1 MKNQLSFQV
10 EDIRFRQKDTGW
22 SVLSARHLQ
31 TSEKMIAAG
40 IFHHVKPGVVISSAG
55 QWQNHPVY
63 GKQWLSE
70 TFTLGDPQ
78 DPKTLVRFL
87 YQVLLSEVTGLGKRT
102 AEKMVE
108 EFADKTL
115 EVLDQNPEKLQ
126 KIKGISVKRS
136 QEIHEVWQKHRASK
150 DTLLFLASHGLS
162 VDKSRKILAALSA
175 GELAELKKNPYI
187 LLDRVPGL
195 GFRAIDGMARS
206 CGVSLD
212 DPARIRG
219 GIHHLIQNGVDQF
232 GHTCVPE
239 VFLQIKLATF
249 LGLKGDDGFVSDYLQ
264 SMADDGELIL
274 REGDFQDLDSLK
286 RDLLA
291 PYIADTSRP
300 IRYCYK
306 PLMYFQEQ
314 ELAERI
320 VAQLAQRKALYSGV
334 TEKLDA
340 STFDAWMA
348 EYKAESGIS
357 LNHQQQQAVY
367 LALTEPFFI
376 LTGGAGVGKT
386 TTLKAMIWAAERTD
400 LHVGL
405 ASPTG
410 RAAQRMKE
418 LTGRGAK
425 TLHRLLE
432 WSPFEGSFSRHA
444 EKPLSEDL
452 IVVDECSMVDLTLAS
467 ALFDALPMRSRIV
480 IMGDPHQLPS
490 VGAGAVLWDLI
501 QSQRIPVITLTE
513 IFRQAAYSPIIR
525 ASQAILQGKVPEFC
539 LPQGEREEAKQQLE
553 DPSREEREEEDSSVS
568 WCEYQSLST
577 PEQIYGQ
584 ITHLISTRLAHL
596 DALRDIQVLTPMN
609 KGSLGCDGLNHHL
622 QNHFLS
628 QSDSHREDAGPIK
641 LGDFQ
646 VGDKVIQTVNNY
658 ELGVFNGDIGFVIHR
673 EVSKKQVLE
682 SLMVQF
688 EDDHRSRAVSYSK
701 AGIVELRLAYA
712 ITIHK
717 SQGSEFPAII
727 LPVVW
732 QHKLMMSSHL
742 LYTALTRAKN
752 TVVLLGDA
760 AVVQYALE
768 KKVAPRFTR
777 LRDLVKAK
785 APDLVGVSDDKAD
798 RVARSDN
805 DQPIVDHDFPVS
817 AYSSP
822 TVLPSAPVKS
832 S

>member
-10 EDIRFRQKDTGW
+10 EEIRFRQKDTGW

-31 TSEKMIAAG
+31 NSEKMIAAG
-40 IFHHVKPGVVISSAG
+40 IFHQVKPGVVISSEG

-70 TFTLGDPQ
+70 TFTLGEPQ
-78 DPKTLVRFL
+78 DHKTLVRFL

-108 EFADKTL
+108 EFAGKTL
-115 EVLDQNPEKLQ
+115 EVLDQDPEKLQ
-126 KIKGISVKRS
+126 KIKGISLKRS

-150 DTLLFLASHGLS
+150 DTLLFLSSHGLS
-162 VDKSRKILAALSA
+162 VDKSRKILAALSTH
-175 GELAELKKNPYI
+175 ELAELKKNPYI
-187 LLDRVPGL
+187 LMGRVPGL
-195 GFRAIDGMARS
+195 GFRVIDGMARS

-219 GIHHLIQNGVDQF
+219 GIHHLIQNGMDQF

-249 LGLKGDDGFVSDYLQ
+249 LGIKGGDGFVSDYLQ

-274 REGDFQDLDSLK
+274 REGDFQDLESLK

-291 PYIADTSRP
+291 PYIADISQP

-306 PLMYFQEQ
+306 PLMYFQER

-320 VAQLAQRKALYSGV
+320 VAQLAQRKALSGV
-334 TEKLDA
+334 TEKLDS

-357 LNHQQQQAVY
+357 LNHQQKQAVY

-513 IFRQAAYSPIIR
+513 IFRQAAHSPIIR

-539 LPQGEREEAKQQLE
+539 LPNPKQSEAPDE
-553 DPSREEREEEDSSVS
+553 DRQEDSQEDSQEERQEQEESSLS
-568 WCEYQSLST
+568 WCEYQSLRT

-584 ITHLISTRLAHL
+584 ITQLISTRLAHL

-628 QSDSHREDAGPIK
+628 QSDSSREAAGPIK
-641 LGDFQ
+641 PGDFQ

-701 AGIVELRLAYA
+701 ATTAELRLAYA

-760 AVVQYALE
+760 TVVQYALE
-768 KKVAPRFTR
+768 KKVAPRFSR
-777 LRDLVKAK
+777 LQDLVRAK
-785 APDLVGVSDDKAD
+785 APELVSDGA
-798 RVARSDN
+798 ASGALIL
-805 DQPIVDHDFPVS
+805 DQKLPPVPPG
-817 AYSSP
+817 SSP
-822 TVLPSAPVKS
+822 SPSS
-832 S
+832 MRH